1 MAHHNVI
8 LDGTIGEHIWF
19 GGYSGTAISPLDK
32 KNVMFQAGHKSVDTE
47 ASRFGVVVGNN
58 SAIGTAVIIP
68 GREVPSNSVI
78 HNFNICKGVSY
89 GLRFNFR
96 FR

>member
-1 MAHHNVI
+1 MI
-8 LDGTIGEHIWF
+8 
-19 GGYSGTAISPLDK
+19 

-58 SAIGTAVIIP
+58 SAIGTAVIILP

-78 HNFNICKGVSY
+78 QAGTVVGKKYSQLQSMWKVMLYRES
-89 GLRFNFR
+89 
-96 FR
+96 